1 MQALLLQACAAA
13 GRIGQSRAMGQ
24 AERPHFVWIGVIG
37 LAAVGLA
44 ALAWTLWTGSGAAEP
59 ATPDPGTADLEAEQR
74 TSRRAEL
81 QALADA
87 AIADERFEDANGL
100 LADAEELGW
109 TEELEAARARLE
121 LREATFRAEPR
132 PIEFRVA
139 SIEASDEVDELFARV
154 SVNGIVVF
162 ETETFAPPAPGE
174 ETLRECVV
182 TVRSSFDEGATFEL
196 LAPGGM
202 IGGPDRLLGPA
213 RVAPLARLEGGR
225 LEFGDP
231 DAPVRRVTIAY
242 RESPYEPGLSPD
254 EPPPSVPAD
263 AAPAKLIAAI
273 QAALAT
279 DQLDAARSL
288 VARLEREAP
297 GHPDLAFTRQRLES
311 RADYLEQNRTRVRFT
326 VLECAIAPQENGRPW
341 ATDGD
346 APSFRAAIVSGRRAL
361 AKSSEGDMAP
371 FLVPGGE
378 TEPPPGNVLEFMERG
393 DLPLTFVLTDT
404 SPTFG
409 STEVGSIDLG
419 LSLADLPRG
428 SGTLTVERQS
438 SVLVLPEDDANR
450 LHRVVLR
457 WSVER

>member
-1 MQALLLQACAAA
+1 
-13 GRIGQSRAMGQ
+13 MGQ
-24 AERPHFVWIGVIG
+24 HQRPHYVWIGVIG

-44 ALAWTLWTGSGAAEP
+44 ALAWTLWTRSGAEEP
-59 ATPDPGTADLEAEQR
+59 AAPEPETVDLEAEQR
-74 TSRRAEL
+74 ASRRAEL
-81 QALADA
+81 LIRAEGALAA
-87 AIADERFEDANGL
+87 ERFEDANDL

-132 PIEFRVA
+132 PMEFRVA
-139 SIEASDEVDELFARV
+139 SIEASDDVEELFARV
-154 SVNGIVVF
+154 SVNGVVVF

-174 ETLRECVV
+174 ETLRECLV

-213 RVAPLARLEGGR
+213 RIAPLARVDGGR

-242 RESPYEPGLSPD
+242 RESPYAPGLLSD
-254 EPPPSVPAD
+254 EPPPFVPAD
-263 AAPAKLIAAI
+263 ASPARVIAKI
-273 QAALAT
+273 QAALAM
-279 DQLDAARSL
+279 DHLDAARIL
-288 VARLEREAP
+288 AARLEQEAP
-297 GHPDLAFTRQRLES
+297 GHPDLAFTRQLLES
-311 RADYLEQNRTRVRFT
+311 RADYLEQNRTRVRLT
-326 VLECAIAPQENGRPW
+326 VLECAVAPKESGELW

-346 APSFRAAIVSGRRAL
+346 APSFRAAIVSGGRAL
-361 AKSSEGDMAP
+361 AKSSDGDTAP
-371 FLVPGGE
+371 FLVPGSE
-378 TEPPPGNVLEFMERG
+378 AEPPAGNVLQFMERG

-438 SVLVLPEDDANR
+438 SVLVLPESDANR